1 MQRRQYVLSA
11 MSSDAFAEPVVV
23 PDQRTSKATL
33 SELRTT
39 RKHRRLGDTDWYD
52 IAYRVYLFAL
62 VGLTLVVW
70 VSDAIDG
77 AIGDGID
84 SADLLERGPSII
96 GLLVVAAFALGVR
109 SGADG
114 GPVAIEVADIR
125 HVLLSP
131 ISRRSVMLRPVA
143 QRLRAAAFAL
153 GLGGA
158 VLGQLIATEV
168 EGSRTAWAAACG
180 AFGAIVGVTFVA
192 TAVIA
197 HTLRVPRWLATLL
210 AAFAL
215 AWQAG
220 VAWGIWNDET
230 TGLARIAPG
239 NLAGRLA
246 LWGISQQPI
255 DVIAIVIAIAM
266 TAAALQ
272 LGGQLRVE
280 ALARRGE
287 LVSQL
292 RFAATVQDLRTVV
305 QLRRQLRSEM
315 LRTRPWGQRSRPS
328 RPPAGA
334 SIPGRTPSATA
345 TSTTTNTPT
354 KTGTGTSRSTTSA
367 RVVWRRDSRSLR
379 RLPAARFFRIAL
391 LAAIGGVGAALTISA
406 SPLFGLLLLGAL
418 FFAGLESLEPLSQE
432 IDRPDITDGI
442 PIDRGWIYAHHLV
455 ASAILLIFVGLIGAA
470 VAVLVDPDLGPIAFA
485 VAIPMVWAGAMGPV
499 VVTMLDAPTA
509 PSPTTLLGTPRD
521 AETSMVPPEFAGFS
535 TAFRTLL
542 PVVISGV
549 GTAPVFVARFAEDAA
564 SVGRSLVGL
573 ALFTTIVVVW
583 VRRRDPWGAK
593 VRAFFEEGRAAT
605 R

>member
-11 MSSDAFAEPVVV
+11 MSFDVLADPTAV
-23 PDQRTSKATL
+23 PDQRTAKATL
-33 SELRTT
+33 AELRRT
-39 RKHRRLGDTDWYD
+39 RQRRRLGDTDWYD

-70 VSDAIDG
+70 ISDAIDG

-96 GLLVVAAFALGVR
+96 GILLVAAFALGIR

-114 GPVAIEVADIR
+114 GPIAIEVADIR

-158 VLGQLIATEV
+158 VLGQLIATDV
-168 EGSRTAWAAACG
+168 AGSRTAWAAACG

-197 HTLRVPRWLATLL
+197 HTLRVPRWLATAL
-210 AAFAL
+210 AASAL
-215 AWQAG
+215 TWQGA
-220 VAWGIWNDET
+220 VAWGIWHDET
-230 TGLARIAPG
+230 MGVARIGPG

-246 LWGISQQPI
+246 LWGISQRPI
-255 DVIAIVIAIAM
+255 DVVAIVIAVLMAG
-266 TAAALQ
+266 AALG
-272 LGGQLRVE
+272 LGGRLGVE

-305 QLRRQLRSEM
+305 QLRRQLRSET
-315 LRTRPWGQRSRPS
+315 LRSRPWGQRHRPT
-328 RPPAGA
+328 RPGPTGT
-334 SIPGRTPSATA
+334 PRGRTASGQ
-345 TSTTTNTPT
+345 TSTP
-354 KTGTGTSRSTTSA
+354 A
-367 RVVWRRDSRSLR
+367 PRVIWGRDSRSLR
-379 RLPAARFFRIAL
+379 RLPFARLVRIAL

-418 FFAGLESLEPLSQE
+418 FLVGLESLEPLSQE

-442 PIDRGWIYAHHLV
+442 PVDRGWIYAHHLV
-455 ASAILLIFVGLIGAA
+455 ASAVLLGAAALVGAA
-470 VAVLVDPDLGPIAFA
+470 VAVAVDPDLGPMA
-485 VAIPMVWAGAMGPV
+485 VVVAVLMVWAGAAGPV
-499 VVTMLDAPTA
+499 VATVLDAPTA
-509 PSPTTLLGTPRD
+509 PSPTTLLGTPRN
-521 AETSMVPPEFAGFS
+521 AESTMVPPEFAGFS
-535 TAFRTLL
+535 TALRTLL
-542 PVVISGV
+542 PVAISAT
-549 GTAPVFVARFAEDAA
+549 GTAPVFVARFSEDAA
-564 SVGRSLVGL
+564 AVGRSLV
-573 ALFTTIVVVW
+573 ALVLFIALVVLW
-583 VRRRDPWGAK
+583 VRRRDPWSAK
-593 VRAFFEEGRAAT
+593 VRGFMEEGRAAT
-605 R
+605 S

>member
-1 MQRRQYVLSA
+1 

-23 PDQRTSKATL
+23 PDQRSSKAIL
-33 SELRTT
+33 DDLRKT
-39 RKHRRLGDTDWYD
+39 RQRRRLGDTDWYE
-52 IAYRVYLFAL
+52 IFYRVYLFGL

-70 VSDAIDG
+70 LSDAVDG

-84 SADLLERGPSII
+84 SSDLLARGPSII
-96 GLLVVAAFALGVR
+96 GLLVVGAFALGVR

-125 HVLLSP
+125 HVLLAP

-143 QRLRAAAFAL
+143 QRLRAAAFAI

-168 EGSRTAWAAACG
+168 EGSRAAWAAACG

-210 AAFAL
+210 AAGAL
-215 AWQAG
+215 GWQG
-220 VAWGIWNDET
+220 LVAWGIWNDDT
-230 TGLARIAPG
+230 SGVARIGPG

-246 LWGISQQPI
+246 LWGISQRPI
-255 DVIAIVIAIAM
+255 DAIAIVIALAI
-266 TAAALQ
+266 TAAALL

-315 LRTRPWGQRSRPS
+315 LRTRPWGQRRRPI
-328 RPPAGA
+328 RPAVAALTRARPTPTAA
-334 SIPGRTPSATA
+334 NSDRSPSATA
-345 TSTTTNTPT
+345 
-354 KTGTGTSRSTTSA
+354 
-367 RVVWRRDSRSLR
+367 VWRRDSRSLR
-379 RLPAARFFRIAL
+379 RLPAARLFRIAL
-391 LAAIGGVGAALTISA
+391 LAAIGGVGAALAITA

-418 FFAGLESLEPLSQE
+418 FFVGLESLEPLSQE
-432 IDRPDITDGI
+432 IDRPDLTDGL
-442 PIDRGWIYAHHLV
+442 PIERGWIYAHHLV
-455 ASAILLIFVGLIGAA
+455 ASAILLALVGLIGAA
-470 VAVLVDPDLGPIAFA
+470 TAMLVEPELGAIAFA
-485 VAIPMVWAGAMGPV
+485 AAVPMVWAAAMGPV
-499 VVTMLDAPTA
+499 VVTMLDAPST

-521 AETSMVPPEFAGFS
+521 SESSLVPPEFAGFS
-535 TAFRTLL
+535 SALRTLL
-542 PVVISGV
+542 PVVISAV
-549 GTAPVFVARFAEDAA
+549 GTIPVYVARFADDAA
-564 SVGRSLVGL
+564 SVGRSLVAL
-573 ALFTTIVVVW
+573 ALFTTAVVVW
-583 VRRRDPWGAK
+583 VRRRDPWGIK
-593 VRAFFEEGRAAT
+593 LRAFMEEGRAAA
-605 R
+605 

>member
-1 MQRRQYVLSA
+1 
-11 MSSDAFAEPVVV
+11 MSSDLFAEPVVV
-23 PDQRTSKATL
+23 PDHRTSKATL
-33 SELRTT
+33 NDLRKT
-39 RKHRRLGDTDWYD
+39 RQSRRLGDTDWYD
-52 IAYRVYLFAL
+52 IAYRVYLFGL
-62 VGLTLVVW
+62 VGLALVVW
-70 VSDAIDG
+70 VSDAVDG

-84 SADLLERGPSII
+84 SADLLARGPSII
-96 GLLVVAAFALGVR
+96 GLLLVAAFALGVR

-114 GPVAIEVADIR
+114 GPVSIEVADIR
-125 HVLLSP
+125 HILLAP

-197 HTLRVPRWLATLL
+197 HTLRVPRWLATVL
-210 AAFAL
+210 AALAL
-215 AWQAG
+215 AWQGA

-230 TGLARIAPG
+230 AGWARVAPG

-246 LWGISQQPI
+246 LWGIDQRPI
-255 DVIAIVIAIAM
+255 DVIAIVIAVAM
-266 TAAALQ
+266 TAAALF
-272 LGGQLRVE
+272 LGGQLRLE

-315 LRTRPWGQRSRPS
+315 LRTRPWGQRQRPT
-328 RPPAGA
+328 RPVPAVMAHGRAAATTA
-334 SIPGRTPSATA
+334 STSASSDWSPSA
-345 TSTTTNTPT
+345 S
-354 KTGTGTSRSTTSA
+354 
-367 RVVWRRDSRSLR
+367 VIWRRDSRSLR
-379 RLPAARFFRIAL
+379 RLPAARLFRIAL

-406 SPLFGLLLLGAL
+406 SPLFGLVLLGAL

-442 PIDRGWIYAHHLV
+442 PIERGWIYAHHLV
-455 ASAILLIFVGLIGAA
+455 ASAILLVFVGLTGAA
-470 VAVLVDPDLGPIAFA
+470 VAVLVDPDIDAIAFA

-499 VVTMLDAPTA
+499 VVTVLDAPTA
-509 PSPTTLLGTPRD
+509 PAPTTLLGTPRN
-521 AETSMVPPEFAGFS
+521 AETSLVPPEFAGFS
-535 TAFRTLL
+535 TALRTLL
-542 PVVISGV
+542 PVLISAI
-549 GTAPVFVARFAEDAA
+549 GTVPVFVARFADDAA
-564 SVGRSLVGL
+564 SVGRSLI
-573 ALFTTIVVVW
+573 ALVLFITIVVLW
-583 VRRRDPWGAK
+583 VRRRDPWGIK
-593 VRAFFEEGRAAT
+593 LRNFFEEGRAASA
-605 R
+605 

>member
-1 MQRRQYVLSA
+1 
-11 MSSDAFAEPVVV
+11 MSSDAFEEPVVV
-23 PDQRTSKATL
+23 PDHRTSKATL
-33 SELRTT
+33 NDLRRT
-39 RKHRRLGDTDWYD
+39 RQSRRLGDTDWYD
-52 IAYRVYLFAL
+52 IAYRVYLFGL
-62 VGLTLVVW
+62 VGLALVVW
-70 VSDAIDG
+70 VSDAVDG
-77 AIGDGID
+77 VIGDGID
-84 SADLLERGPSII
+84 SADLLARGPSII

-114 GPVAIEVADIR
+114 GPVSIEVADIR
-125 HVLLSP
+125 HILLAP

-197 HTLRVPRWLATLL
+197 HTLRVPRWLATL
-210 AAFAL
+210 AL
-215 AWQAG
+215 AWQGA

-230 TGLARIAPG
+230 TGWARVAPG

-246 LWGISQQPI
+246 LWGIDQRPI
-255 DVIAIVIAIAM
+255 DVIAIVIAVAM
-266 TAAALQ
+266 TAAALF
-272 LGGQLRVE
+272 LGGQLRLE

-315 LRTRPWGQRSRPS
+315 LRTRPWGQRQRPT
-328 RPPAGA
+328 RPVPAVMAHGRAAATTAATTA
-334 SIPGRTPSATA
+334 STSASSDWSPSA
-345 TSTTTNTPT
+345 S
-354 KTGTGTSRSTTSA
+354 
-367 RVVWRRDSRSLR
+367 VIWRRDSRSLR
-379 RLPAARFFRIAL
+379 RLPAARLFRIAL

-406 SPLFGLLLLGAL
+406 SPLFGLVLLGAL

-432 IDRPDITDGI
+432 IDRPDLTDGI
-442 PIDRGWIYAHHLV
+442 PIERGWMYAHHLV
-455 ASAILLIFVGLIGAA
+455 ASAILLVFVGLIGAA
-470 VAVLVDPDLGPIAFA
+470 VAVLVDPDIDAIAFA

-509 PSPTTLLGTPRD
+509 PAPTTLLGTPRN
-521 AETSMVPPEFAGFS
+521 AETSLVPPEFAGFS
-535 TAFRTLL
+535 TALRTLL
-542 PVVISGV
+542 PVLVSAI
-549 GTAPVFVARFAEDAA
+549 GTVPVFVARFADDAA
-564 SVGRSLVGL
+564 SVGRSLI
-573 ALFTTIVVVW
+573 ALVLFITIVVLW
-583 VRRRDPWGAK
+583 VRRRDPWGLK
-593 VRAFFEEGRAAT
+593 LRNFFEEGRAASA
-605 R
+605 

>member
-1 MQRRQYVLSA
+1 MQRRQYVQAA
-11 MSSDAFAEPVVV
+11 MSSDAFVEPLVVPVVV

-33 SELRTT
+33 NELRST
-39 RKHRRLGDTDWYD
+39 RQRRRLGDTDWYD
-52 IAYRVYLFAL
+52 IAYRVYLFGL
-62 VGLTLVVW
+62 VGLALVVW
-70 VSDAIDG
+70 VSDAVDG

-84 SADLLERGPSII
+84 TADLLTRGPSII

-114 GPVAIEVADIR
+114 GPVSIEVADIR
-125 HVLLSP
+125 HVLLAP

-180 AFGAIVGVTFVA
+180 AFGAIVGVTFAA

-197 HTLRVPRWLATLL
+197 HTLRVPRWLATVL
-210 AAFAL
+210 AALAL
-215 AWQAG
+215 AWQGA

-230 TGLARIAPG
+230 TGAARIGPG

-246 LWGISQQPI
+246 LWGISTRPL
-255 DVIAIVIAIAM
+255 DVIAIVVAVAM
-266 TAAALQ
+266 AAAALF
-272 LGGQLRVE
+272 LGGRLRIE

-315 LRTRPWGQRSRPS
+315 LRTRPWGQRHRPT
-328 RPPAGA
+328 RPVAA
-334 SIPGRTPSATA
+334 AMIRGRTSATA
-345 TSTTTNTPT
+345 SS
-354 KTGTGTSRSTTSA
+354 GDRSPSA
-367 RVVWRRDSRSLR
+367 SVIWRRDSRSLR
-379 RLPAARFFRIAL
+379 RLPAARLFRIAL
-391 LAAIGGVGAALTISA
+391 LAAIGGVGAALTVSA
-406 SPLFGLLLLGAL
+406 SPLFGLVLLGAL

-432 IDRPDITDGI
+432 IDRPDLTDGI
-442 PIDRGWIYAHHLV
+442 PIERGWIYANHLV
-455 ASAILLIFVGLIGAA
+455 ASAVMLVFVGLIGAA
-470 VAVLVDPDLGPIAFA
+470 VTVVVNPDIGPIAFA

-499 VVTMLDAPTA
+499 VVTVLDAPTA

-521 AETSMVPPEFAGFS
+521 AETSLVPPEFAGFS
-535 TAFRTLL
+535 TALRTLL
-542 PVVISGV
+542 PVLLSAVA
-549 GTAPVFVARFAEDAA
+549 TAPVFVARFADDAA
-564 SVGRSLVGL
+564 SVGRSLV
-573 ALFTTIVVVW
+573 ALVLCTTIMVIW
-583 VRRRDPWGAK
+583 VRRRDRWSLK
-593 VRAFFEEGRAAT
+593 MRNFFEEGRAASA
-605 R
+605 

>member
-1 MQRRQYVLSA
+1 

-23 PDQRTSKATL
+23 PDQRRSKATL
-33 SELRTT
+33 AELRKT
-39 RKHRRLGDTDWYD
+39 RQRRRLGDTDWYD

-62 VGLTLVVW
+62 VGLALVVW

-84 SADLLERGPSII
+84 TADLLEYGPSII

-114 GPVAIEVADIR
+114 GPVAIELADIR
-125 HVLLSP
+125 HVLSAP

-153 GLGGA
+153 ALGGA

-192 TAVIA
+192 TAVITHA
-197 HTLRVPRWLATLL
+197 LRVPRWLATVL
-210 AAFAL
+210 ATLAL
-215 AWQAG
+215 AWQFA

-230 TGLARIAPG
+230 TGLARVAPG

-246 LWGISQQPI
+246 LWGISQRWI
-255 DVIAIVIAIAM
+255 DAIAIVIAVAM
-266 TAAALQ
+266 AAAALA
-272 LGGQLRVE
+272 LGGKLRIE

-305 QLRRQLRSEM
+305 QLRRQLRSEV
-315 LRTRPWGQRSRPS
+315 LRTRPWGQRHGPTRPA
-328 RPPAGA
+328 PGA
-334 SIPGRTPSATA
+334 TVRGRTASTTATSAPRVGPSAT
-345 TSTTTNTPT
+345 
-354 KTGTGTSRSTTSA
+354 
-367 RVVWRRDSRSLR
+367 VVWRRDSRSLR
-379 RLPAARFFRIAL
+379 RLPASRFVRIAL
-391 LAAIGGVGAALTISA
+391 LAGIGGVGAALTISS

-418 FFAGLESLEPLSQE
+418 FFVGLESLEPLSQE

-442 PIDRGWIYAHHLV
+442 PIERGWIYAHHLV
-455 ASAILLIFVGLIGAA
+455 ASAVLLTAIGLMGAA
-470 VAVLVDPDLGPIAFA
+470 VAVAVDPDVGLMAFA

-499 VVTMLDAPTA
+499 VVTVLDAPTA

-521 AETSMVPPEFAGFS
+521 AETTMVPPEFAGFS
-535 TAFRTLL
+535 TALRTLL
-542 PVVISGV
+542 PVVISAV
-549 GTAPVFVARFAEDAA
+549 ATIPVFVARFDGSAGD
-564 SVGRSLVGL
+564 VGRSLLGL
-573 ALFTTIVVVW
+573 ALFTAIAVLW

-593 VRAFFEEGRAAT
+593 VRAFFEEGRAASA
-605 R
+605 